1 MKVALQSLEPGH
13 DMGRHIFIP
22 CVKCSSHSLC
32 LTVFG
37 LFAFFPGPTLFLEF
51 FPAPWR
57 ICLPLWTAL
66 SGWDPSLPYHDVF
79 LGLLNHSNCTG
90 FASVVLAQLWHY
102 CSDNNDQHG
111 DISFSWKWIDTDSV
125 SDVGR
130 VCMGNLSAAVRWSD
144 QHLIWGTLRPLYLS
158 VH

>member
-22 CVKCSSHSLC
+22 CVKCSSLSLC

-37 LFAFFPGPTLFLEF
+37 LFSCSLTDLFASLDCSLWLRP
-51 FPAPWR
+51 FPALPW
-57 ICLPLWTAL
+57 CKPVV
-66 SGWDPSLPYHDVF
+66 HCFF
-79 LGLLNHSNCTG
+79 LGLLNHSNCTS

-111 DISFSWKWIDTDSV
+111 DLSFSWKWIDTDSV

-130 VCMGNLSAAVRWSD
+130 VCMGNLSAAVRWSN
-144 QHLIWGTLRPLYLS
+144 QHLIWGTLRPLYWS